1 MVDTHM
7 EPYVM
12 IRFNRK
18 SGKIT
23 LTMEALSSAM
33 LRLAALQRTTKT
45 TDSLIF
51 GKETGQVVFYVHGSP
66 DGRFP
71 EVEKE
76 NLGHIKDYCPGLLEA
91 VQAG

>member
-71 EVEKE
+71 ETEDT
-76 NLGHIKDYCPGLLEA
+76 NLGNIERYCPGLLA
-91 VQAG
+91 AIQAD